1 MVLTN
6 GGRDGARWR
15 RDGTV
20 GQETKAIETIDD
32 SKPTSS
38 LGSTRECRALIAAMV
53 VCIEVA
59 TVMVTSMVIPGK
71 YWAAEE
77 LYSN

>member
-1 MVLTN
+1 MEQD
-6 GGRDGARWR
+6 GGGMER
-15 RDGTV
+15 RDKK
-20 GQETKAIETIDD
+20 QKQLKRSMIR
-32 SKPTSS
+32 SQPSS